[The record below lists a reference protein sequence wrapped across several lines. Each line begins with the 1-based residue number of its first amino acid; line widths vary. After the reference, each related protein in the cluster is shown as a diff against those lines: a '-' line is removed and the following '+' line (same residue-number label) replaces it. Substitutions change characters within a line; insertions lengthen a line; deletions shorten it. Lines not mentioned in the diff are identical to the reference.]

1 MSTVGHSVE
10 KYTGCPAGQLCGSPL
25 MYLILNHNQKKTVY
39 YFKTDGPNIK
49 TGGLTGYNWEI
60 ALFEAL
66 NL

>member
-10 KYTGCPAGQLCGSPL
+10 KYTGCPAGQLGGSPL
-25 MYLILNHNQKKTVY
+25 MYLMLILNQKKTVY
-39 YFKTDGPNIK
+39 YFKTDGPSFK

>member
-10 KYTGCPAGQLCGSPL
+10 KYTGCPAGWIAAHVSNAESQPK
-25 MYLILNHNQKKTVY
+25 KKTVY

-49 TGGLTGYNWEI
+49 TGGLTGYNREI